1 MAKTTIRELAEIV
14 SLQKGRHRRP
24 EDGVCAMELVAW
36 MAGEKHSDHPQS
48 VSPVIAAFSRSFN
61 DALEPARRQRLA
73 LLSPRMI
80 GTRGPRE
87 LELARCEALWDWM
100 IATAVPEWLAAAQ
113 RLDLA
118 TAVFNERAAAL
129 EAAIVAL
136 DVYGHVRVRPA
147 DDDQTNAE
155 VTGALA
161 AAGITGACVAGMDAA
176 DGARGSRAR
185 RRWDAARVVA
195 RAAAW
200 SVAEHEAPDS
210 AGSRTWLWQTS
221 DVLCESAFQLLDRLI
236 GPPPPPCAE
245 PASLGV
251 AWSVAES
258 QELTAPVS

>member
-1 MAKTTIRELAEIV
+1 MARTTIRELAEIV

-36 MAGEKHSDHPQS
+36 MAGEKHSDHPRS

-73 LLSPRMI
+73 LLGARMI
-80 GTRGPRE
+80 GTRGTRE
-87 LELARCEALWDWM
+87 LELARCEVLWEWM

-118 TAVFNERAAAL
+118 TAVFSDRAAAL
-129 EAAIVAL
+129 DTAIVAL
-136 DVYGHVRVRPA
+136 DVYGHVPVRPA
-147 DDDQTNAE
+147 ADDRTNAN

-161 AAGITGACVAGMDAA
+161 AAGITGACLAGMHAA

-200 SVAEHEAPDS
+200 SVAELEPT
-210 AGSRTWLWQTS
+210 AGDGGHARLWQTS
-221 DVLCESAFQLLDRLI
+221 DVLCESAFLLLDRLI
-236 GPPPPPCAE
+236 GPPPPPSAQ
-245 PASLGV
+245 PASTHA
-251 AWSVAES
+251 AWSAV
-258 QELTAPVS
+258 ELDEVSCPVS